1 MDLKGAEN
9 HYLAARKMGVKEYS
23 KNISKGQTGYLP
35 FLEGVLKNIEIVYE
49 LDLGIID
56 LPLKKIIGTY
66 TYARSRS
73 FASNYMPLLTVKTEF
88 ASKWSSLC
96 SVHINEGI
104 RDPIKVYEYLNWFYV
119 VEGNKRV
126 SVLKYFDAY
135 SIQGQVSRLVP
146 KKDDSDVTISIYY
159 EFLEFYKKTGINLIW
174 FTKRNSFHQLT
185 GYLDGFNPELNPE
198 NLNKY
203 KYFLNFIYMPFRK
216 VYLELGGQKLPIT
229 TGDAFLEY
237 IKVYGMPEEIDDLA
251 LRARLSGFIIE
262 LQQMSGN
269 KTADIQTIPVD
280 NGENIISA
288 LTTFVRPKKSLKV
301 AFAYASDA
309 KSSSWTYAQEMGRN
323 HVNNVFGDTISTSF
337 IDNVPESLDAYDSLR
352 KLAEE
357 GNDVVFATSPSFIN
371 ATLKAALE
379 FPETK
384 FLNCSETHSYKHVNT
399 YFGRIYEP
407 RFLAGMVA
415 GSVTR
420 SNIVG
425 YVGTNPIPGVINGIN
440 SFAIGARMVNANVKV
455 KVEWL
460 NCWDSQKGAGTASKN
475 LIRLGADVISHHD
488 TLSNREFSKEYGV
501 YAVLRSIDNDGRAN
515 EYIAA
520 PVWNWGIFYEKMLR
534 NLINSW
540 KPFGSEQ
547 KVINFWWGM
556 DSGIVDFFYSK
567 RLVPRETQKLLD
579 FLKSMIINGTFHPF
593 TGPIYDQN
601 GVLRVKQE
609 QLATREQIIGMDW
622 FADIIESELPRT
634 GDQIPETG
642 D

>member
-1 MDLKGAEN
+1 MDSKGSDN
-9 HYLAARKMGVKEYS
+9 HYLSARKLGVKEYS

-56 LPLKKIIGTY
+56 LPLKKIVGTY

-73 FASNYMPLLTVKTEF
+73 FAGNFMPLLTTRTEF
-88 ASKWSSLC
+88 AQKWSNLC
-96 SVHINEGI
+96 TAHINEGI

-146 KKDDSDVTISIYY
+146 KKDDSDFNISIYY
-159 EFLEFYKKTGINLIW
+159 EFLDFYKKTGINLIW
-174 FTKRNSFHQLT
+174 FTKRNSFHQLS
-185 GYLDGFNPELNPE
+185 GYLDGLIPDFLLVNMD
-198 NLNKY
+198 KY
-203 KYFLNFIYMPFRK
+203 KYFVNFIYLPFRK

-237 IKVYGMPEEIDDLA
+237 VTVYGMPEGIDDQA
-251 LRARLSGFIIE
+251 LRARLNGFIIE
-262 LQQMSGN
+262 LEQMSGN
-269 KTADIQTIPVD
+269 KTVDIQTMPID
-280 NGENIISA
+280 NGENIITT

-301 AFAYASDA
+301 AFVYAKDT

-337 IDNVPESLDAYDSLR
+337 IDNVPETLDAYNSL
-352 KLAEE
+352 KQLAED
-357 GNDVVFATSPSFIN
+357 GNDVVFATSPAFIN

-384 FLNCSETHSYKHVNT
+384 FLNCSETHSFKHVNT

-407 RFLAGMVA
+407 RFLAGIAA
-415 GSVTR
+415 GSVTQ
-420 SNIVG
+420 SNMLG

-440 SFAIGARMVNANVKV
+440 SFALGAKMVNPAIRV

-460 NCWDSQKGAGTASKN
+460 NGWDNLKGAELASEE

-488 TLSNREFSKEYGV
+488 TLSNREFSREYGV
-501 YAVLRSIDNDGRAN
+501 YSVLSGIDSNGHAN

-520 PVWNWGIFYEKMLR
+520 PVWNWGVFYEKMLR

-540 KPFGSEQ
+540 KFFSSEQ

-579 FLKSMIINGTFHPF
+579 FLKKMIINGTFHPF
-593 TGPIYDQN
+593 AGPIYSQD
-601 GVLRVKQE
+601 GVLRVKQD
-609 QLATREQIIGMDW
+609 QLATREQIVGMDW
-622 FADIIESELPRT
+622 FVDIIETKR
-634 GDQIPETG
+634 
-642 D
+642 

>member
-23 KNISKGQTGYLP
+23 KNISKGQMGYLP

-73 FASNYMPLLTVKTEF
+73 FASNFMPLLTTKSEF
-88 ASKWSSLC
+88 AQKWSNLC
-96 SVHINEGI
+96 SAHINEGI
-104 RDPIKVYEYLNWFYV
+104 RDAIKVYEYLNWFYV

-135 SIQGQVSRLVP
+135 SIQGQVFRLVP
-146 KKDDSDVTISIYY
+146 KKDNSDITISIYY
-159 EFLEFYKKTGINLIW
+159 EFLDFYKKTGINLIW
-174 FTKRNSFHQLT
+174 FTKRNSFHQLL
-185 GYLDGFNPELNPE
+185 GYLEGLVPNLKLED
-198 NLNKY
+198 LNKY
-203 KYFLNFIYMPFRK
+203 KYFVNFIYMPFRK

-237 IKVYGMPEEIDDLA
+237 TRVYGMPEEIDDQA
-251 LRARLSGFIIE
+251 LRVRLSGFIIE
-262 LQQMSGN
+262 LEQMSGN

-280 NGENIISA
+280 NGENLITT

-301 AFAYASDA
+301 AFVYAKDA

-337 IDNVPESLDAYDSLR
+337 IDNVPETLDAYDSL
-352 KLAEE
+352 KQLAED

-384 FLNCSETHSYKHVNT
+384 FLNCSETHSFKHVNT

-415 GSVTR
+415 GSVSR
-420 SNIVG
+420 SNLIG

-440 SFAIGARMVNANVKV
+440 SFALGAKMVNPDIKV
-455 KVEWL
+455 RVEWL
-460 NCWDSQKGAGTASKN
+460 NCWDSQNGAEKASESLK
-475 LIRLGADVISHHD
+475 RFGADVISHHD
-488 TLSNREFSKEYGV
+488 TLSNREFSREYGV
-501 YAVLRSIDNDGRAN
+501 YSVLSGIDGNGLAN

-540 KPFGSEQ
+540 KLFGSEQ

-567 RLVPRETQKLLD
+567 RLVPRETQKLLE
-579 FLKSMIINGTFHPF
+579 FIKSMIINGAFHPF
-593 TGPIYDQN
+593 TGPIYSQD
-601 GVLRVKQE
+601 GVLRVRQE

-622 FADIIESELPRT
+622 FVDIIESELPE
-634 GDQIPETG
+634 IVEEA
-642 D
+642 

>member
-1 MDLKGAEN
+1 MDLKGAES
-9 HYLAARKMGVKEYS
+9 HYTAARKMGVKEYS

-35 FLEGVLKNIEIVYE
+35 FLEGALKNIEIVYE
-49 LDLGIID
+49 LDLGVID
-56 LPLKKIIGTY
+56 VPLKKVIGTY

-73 FASNYMPLLTVKTEF
+73 FAGNFMPLLTLRSEF
-88 ASKWSSLC
+88 ASKWCSLC
-96 SVHINEGI
+96 SAHINEGI
-104 RDPIKVYEYLNWFYV
+104 RDPIKVYEYLNWFYA

-135 SIQGQVSRLVP
+135 STRGQVSRLVP
-146 KKDDSDVTISIYY
+146 KKDDSDITISIYY

-174 FTKRNSFHQLT
+174 FTKRNSFHQLM
-185 GYLDGFNPELNPE
+185 GYLDGFNPELKLE

-203 KYFLNFIYMPFRK
+203 RYFLNFVYFPFRK
-216 VYLELGGQKLPIT
+216 VYLDLGGQKLPIT

-237 IKVYGMPEEIDDLA
+237 VKVYGMPEEIDELA
-251 LRARLSGFIIE
+251 LRARLNGFIIE
-262 LQQMSGN
+262 LEQMSGN
-269 KTADIQTIPVD
+269 KTADIQTIPID
-280 NGENIISA
+280 NGENLISA
-288 LTTFVRPKKSLKV
+288 FTTFVRPKKLLKV
-301 AFAYASDA
+301 AFVYAMDT
-309 KSSSWTYAQEMGRN
+309 KSSSWTYSQEMGRN

-337 IDNVPESLDAYDSLR
+337 IDNVPETLEAYDSLR
-352 KLAEE
+352 KLAEN

-420 SNIVG
+420 TGIVG
-425 YVGTNPIPGVINGIN
+425 YVGSNPNPGVISGIN
-440 SFAIGARMVNANVKV
+440 SFALGARMANTNVKV

-460 NCWDSQKGAGTASKN
+460 NDRDIRKDAETASRN
-475 LIRLGADVISHHD
+475 LIGLGADVISHHD
-488 TLSNREFSKEYGV
+488 TLSNREFSREYGV
-501 YAVLRSIDNDGRAN
+501 YAVLKGIDIDGHVN

-534 NLINSW
+534 SLINSW

-567 RLVPRETQKLLD
+567 RLVPREMQKLLD

-601 GVLRVKQE
+601 GILRVRQN

-622 FADIIESELPRT
+622 FVDIIDSELPRLEIELT
-634 GDQIPETG
+634 EDS
-642 D
+642 

>member
-1 MDLKGAEN
+1 MDVKGAES
-9 HYLAARKMGVKEYS
+9 HYLAARKMGQKEYS
-23 KNISKGQTGYLP
+23 RNISKGQTGYLP

-49 LDLGIID
+49 LDLGIVD

-73 FASNYMPLLTVKTEF
+73 FAGNYMPLLTLRTEF
-88 ASKWSSLC
+88 ASKWASLC
-96 SVHINEGI
+96 SAHINEGI

-146 KKDDSDVTISIYY
+146 KKDDSDITIAIYY

-174 FTKRNSFHQLT
+174 FTKRNSFRQLM
-185 GYLDGFNPELNPE
+185 GYLEGFNPELRLE

-203 KYFLNFIYMPFRK
+203 KYFLNFIYLPFRK

-237 IKVYGMPEEIDDLA
+237 IKVYGMPEEIDDTDLG
-251 LRARLSGFIIE
+251 ARLNGFILE

-280 NGENIISA
+280 SGENLISA

-301 AFAYASDA
+301 AFVYAKDT

-337 IDNVPESLDAYDSLR
+337 VDNVPETPDAYDSL
-352 KLAEE
+352 KTLAED
-357 GNDVVFATSPSFIN
+357 GNDVVFATSPAFIN

-407 RFLAGMVA
+407 RFLAGMAA
-415 GSVTR
+415 GAVTR
-420 SNIVG
+420 SNTVG

-440 SFAIGARMVNANVKV
+440 SFAMGARMVNAKVKV

-460 NCWDSQKGAGTASKN
+460 NCWDSQKGAETASKH
-475 LIRLGADVISHHD
+475 LISLGADVISHHD

-501 YAVLRSIDNDGRAN
+501 YAVLRNIDSDGRAN

-540 KPFGSEQ
+540 KLFSSEQ

-556 DSGIVDFFYSK
+556 DSGIVDFFYSR

-579 FLKSMIINGTFHPF
+579 FLKSMIINGAFHPF
-593 TGPIYDQN
+593 TGPVYDQN
-601 GVLRVKQE
+601 GVLRVKQG
-609 QLATREQIIGMDW
+609 QLATREQIVGMDW
-622 FADIIESELPRT
+622 FVDIIESELP
-634 GDQIPETG
+634 QISICQ
-642 D
+642 